1 MGLMTLHGNG
11 MEQSATQAI
20 DWFRKAA
27 EQELPDAQYSLARA
41 LLNGEGVEKDLLE
54 AEKWY
59 RAASENEIVEAH
71 YRLAKMLLQ
80 APPTSYFEPTLQC
93 NMYLFT
99 FPTRCAFFTSGFFH
113 GSSREPTWS
122 QK

>member
-11 MEQSATQAI
+11 MEQSATQAV

-41 LLNGEGVEKDLLE
+41 LLSGEGVKKDLLE

-59 RAASENEIVEAH
+59 RAASANGIVEAH

-80 APPTSYFEPTLQC
+80 DGREKEGLS
-93 NMYLFT
+93 
-99 FPTRCAFFTSGFFH
+99 FFNLAADEGHLEAQYELGVMNFF
-113 GSSREPTWS
+113 GR
-122 QK
+122 